1 MGKQLYSKHNFLSES
16 LLNDVK
22 HIIDSGRQQAYAAI
36 NNAMTMTYWKI
47 GKRIVEEEQKGE
59 IRAEYGEK
67 VISRLSEYLTKEYG
81 NGFSK
86 RYLAYFRKFYITFPE
101 PQILQTCLQNLRW
114 SHLRKNNFEKR

>member
-86 RYLAYFRKFYITFPE
+86 RYLAYFRKFYITFP
-101 PQILQTCLQNLRW
+101 CLQNLRW